1 MTDQNEGN
9 AMELHRN
16 DNQTE
21 RVLTAT
27 GTIGAAELP
36 ELRTRLLEALDGSD
50 ADLLLDARQVSAFD
64 DAALPA
70 LTAARSR
77 AKHLRRHLVV
87 LEAPGG
93 AVNASLRR
101 SGLLF
106 RFPVYADASTA
117 RDGLAAQRADLAAR
131 GLGRATTPQP
141 RHPAV

>member
-1 MTDQNEGN
+1 
-9 AMELHRN
+9 MELRRN

-21 RVLTAT
+21 HVLSAS

-36 ELRTRLLEALDGSD
+36 ELRIRLLEAIDGD
-50 ADLLLDARQVSAFD
+50 DDLLLDARQVSAFD

-77 AKHLRRHLVV
+77 AKHLRRRLVV
-87 LEAPGG
+87 LDAPSG

-106 RFPVYADASTA
+106 RFPVYPDASAA
-117 RDGLAAQRADLAAR
+117 RDGLAADRADLAAR
-131 GLGRATTPQP
+131 GLGRA
-141 RHPAV
+141 AVS

>member
-1 MTDQNEGN
+1 
-9 AMELHRN
+9 MELRRN

-21 RVLTAT
+21 HVLTAS

-36 ELRTRLLEALDGSD
+36 ELRTRLLEAIDGD
-50 ADLLLDARQVSAFD
+50 DDLLLDARQVSAFD

-77 AKHLRRHLVV
+77 AKHLRRRLVV
-87 LEAPGG
+87 LDAPSG

-106 RFPVYADASTA
+106 RFPVYPDASAA
-117 RDGLAAQRADLAAR
+117 RDGLAADRADLAAR
-131 GLGRATTPQP
+131 GLGRA
-141 RHPAV
+141 AVS